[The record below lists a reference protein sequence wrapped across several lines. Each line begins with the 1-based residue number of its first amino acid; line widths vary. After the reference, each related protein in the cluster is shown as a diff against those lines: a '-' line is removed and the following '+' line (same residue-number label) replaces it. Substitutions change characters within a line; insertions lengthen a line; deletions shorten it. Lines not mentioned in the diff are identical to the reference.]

1 MNGFMGKLLYVDLA
15 TGSLEDLP
23 LDASLAQA
31 FVGGSGLGARILA
44 DYLPSEGDVDPFSPR
59 APLVFMTG
67 PLVGT
72 GIPATGR
79 YSVVARSPL
88 TGLLGEAN
96 SGGYWGPALRA
107 AGYDGLVIVGEA
119 EPGTVLVIVDGH
131 PRLLT
136 LPEIVGM
143 DTYRVQEYLRD
154 VLSLPRA
161 RVAAVGPAG
170 EQRVRY
176 AAIMNDHGRA
186 AGRTGLGA
194 VMGSKG
200 LKAIVVA
207 GHAKI
212 PMADA
217 SGFREALR
225 AAMHYV
231 LDDLY
236 AQMLRVGGT
245 ILYTEVGNMYGDVPA
260 RYYTQGDVDPWVEH
274 ISAPALSDTYL
285 VKQVACYR
293 CPIACGREI
302 RLPEYGAS
310 RVDGPEYET
319 AVGFSFMI
327 GADNLADA
335 AYAGHLCNRYGLD
348 TISTSSTIAFAY
360 YLYNEGVLSRED
372 VDGLDLSWGNSKAAI
387 ALVEKIA
394 RREGVGELLAEGV
407 KRMAA
412 TLGVPEKAVHVKGLE
427 VPYHDPRA
435 FSGMALVYATAT
447 RGADHMSGDVYH
459 VDTGREIPEL
469 GIVTTDRWEISEE
482 KARIVARVMDYRAL
496 TNSLILCHFAELAI
510 DNLLDI
516 VRSVTGWSWSVADLA
531 RAGERI
537 YTYKRLLN
545 HRFGAR
551 VEDDRLPKPLLQPLA
566 DGNAAGNVPDVDTLL
581 RFYYQVRGWDPRTGL
596 PTEETRE
603 RLGLDR

>member
-1 MNGFMGKLLYVDLA
+1 MNGYMGKLLHVDLD
-15 TGSLEDLP
+15 TGRLEDVP
-23 LDASLAQA
+23 LDADSAVR

-44 DYLPSEGDVDPFSPR
+44 DILPADVDPLAPE

-107 AGYDGLVIVGEA
+107 AGYDGLIIVGQA
-119 EPGTVLVIVDGH
+119 EPGTVLVIVDGRS
-131 PRLLT
+131 RLVT
-136 LPEIVGM
+136 LPDIVGM
-143 DTYRVQEYLRD
+143 NTYRVQEYLRD
-154 VLSLPRA
+154 ALSLPRA
-161 RVAAVGPAG
+161 RIATVGPAG

-200 LKAIVVA
+200 LKAIVVS
-207 GHAKI
+207 GQSKI

-217 SGFREALR
+217 LGFRDALR
-225 AAMHYV
+225 QAMRYV
-231 LDDLY
+231 IDDLY

-245 ILYTEVGNMYGDVPA
+245 ILYTEVGNLYGDVPA
-260 RYYTQGDVDPWVEH
+260 RYYSQGDVEPWLEQ
-274 ISAPALSDTYL
+274 ISAPALNDKYL
-285 VKQVACYR
+285 NKHVACYR

-302 RLPEYGAS
+302 RLPEYDEPK
-310 RVDGPEYET
+310 VDGPEYET

-327 GADNLADA
+327 AADNLADA

-348 TISTSSTIAFAY
+348 TISTSSTIAFAFH
-360 YLYNEGVLSRED
+360 LYNEGILSRAD

-387 ALVEKIA
+387 ALVEKIV
-394 RREGVGELLAEGV
+394 RREGIGDLLAEGV
-407 KRMAA
+407 KRVAD
-412 TLGVPEKAVHVKGLE
+412 TLGVPDLAVHVKGLE

-459 VDTGREIPEL
+459 VDTGREITEL
-469 GIVTTDRWEISEE
+469 GIVATDRWEISEE
-482 KARIVARVMDYRAL
+482 KVRIVARVLDYRAL
-496 TNSLILCHFAELAI
+496 TNSLILCHFAELDV
-510 DNLLDI
+510 DNLLAL
-516 VRSVTGWSWSVADLA
+516 VRSVTGWSWTVEDLA
-531 RAGERI
+531 RTGERI

-545 HRFGAR
+545 HRLGAT
-551 VEDDRLPKPLLQPLA
+551 VQDDRLPKPLLRALP
-566 DGNAAGNVPDVDTLL
+566 DGNAAGQVPDMETMLPL
-581 RFYYQVRGWDPRTGL
+581 YYRVRGWDPQTGL
-596 PTEETRE
+596 PTEETRR
-603 RLGLDR
+603 RLGV